1 MGKMSSF
8 ASIAGDSAK
17 KKTRWETITIA
28 TPVVLTVLA
37 TVLAGLS
44 SSEMS
49 SSQYFRSLAAQMQ
62 SKVSDQWA
70 FYQAKRFREM
80 ECQNTLGIL
89 EGLNQLAPADGQDLQ
104 GAANELI
111 ERMNRTAA
119 AANSAD
125 SQRLHEPLAR
135 AQSLVEEFGRAATRP
150 AEAVVL
156 RYASDAPGP
165 LDVRPPK
172 DRQEQP
178 TADSRIAE
186 TVRAIGD
193 GTPEATTEQLAGR
206 IDQARLD
213 DALALAAKNSADFE
227 SAAAPITLAADR
239 LQGIIREI
247 ALSAA
252 EFERA
257 AGAQA
262 AGATNIGD
270 PLRRLHSIWTGI
282 RLRFDASRYE
292 GDARDNQVLAQLYE
306 VWVRK
311 DGFAS
316 ERHRLRSKQFFY
328 GMLGAQAG
336 VTIATLSLAVQR
348 RSLLWGIAAAAGL
361 AAVSFAGY
369 VYLFV

>member
-1 MGKMSSF
+1 MPKLPSF
-8 ASIAGDSAK
+8 SSIAGDSGQK
-17 KKTRWETITIA
+17 RTRWESVIIS

-80 ECQNTLGIL
+80 ECQNTLGVL
-89 EGLNQLAPADGQDLQ
+89 EGLNQLAPDDGQNLQ
-104 GAANELI
+104 AAAQELI

-119 AANSAD
+119 ATSAD
-125 SQRLHEPLAR
+125 SQKLHEPLAR
-135 AQSLVEEFGRAATRP
+135 AQSLVAGIGRAATRP

-156 RYASDAPGP
+156 RYASDVPGP
-165 LDVRPPK
+165 LDVQAPSGERG
-172 DRQEQP
+172 QP
-178 TADSRIAE
+178 LADSQIADV
-186 TVRAIGD
+186 VRAIGD

-206 IDQARLD
+206 IDPARLN
-213 DALALAAKNSADFE
+213 DALALAAKNSADFQT
-227 SAAAPITLAADR
+227 AAAPVTLAADQ
-239 LQGIIREI
+239 LQKAIREI
-247 ALSAA
+247 ALSAG

-257 AGAQA
+257 AGTRVV
-262 AGATNIGD
+262 GATDIGD
-270 PLRRLHSIWTGI
+270 QLRRLRSIWTGI
-282 RLRFDASRYE
+282 RLRLDASRYE

-361 AAVSFAGY
+361 FAVSFAAY